1 MQNQECLGLFFQ
13 ASLQGLGFFFLAFV
27 KGWASFFW
35 HSSNIQIV
43 ELTGHRQLE
52 MLDLAGRVGLK
63 DYWKCYLM
71 AC

>member
-35 HSSNIQIV
+35 HSSK
-43 ELTGHRQLE
+43 
-52 MLDLAGRVGLK
+52 VGLLFFGIRQIYK
-63 DYWKCYLM
+63 L
-71 AC
+71 